1 MNSPSSPKEA
11 DKDEIGRRFEEQLAT
26 AFALR
31 SSTKAQREDKLIR
44 LRDSLF
50 ARRNE
55 LYEAFAI
62 DFQKP
67 ALEVELTELLPVID
81 EIRHALKS
89 LSKWMRPIRAQS
101 NITTLGTSAYIAY
114 QPKGRCLIIGPWN
127 YPVNTVLGPLV
138 SAVAAGNTVI
148 VKPSELTPSVNK
160 VIANIIEDVF
170 IPQEVTVIEGGSLT
184 AQTLLDLPFDHIF
197 FTGSPS
203 IGKIVMAAASRHL
216 TSVTLELGGKSPTI
230 VDETAD
236 LTRAAEVIM
245 WGKLLNAGQTC
256 VAPDYVLVHHSVH
269 DEFVSCCKKIIQE
282 RFGSTNEQLRSS
294 ASLSRM
300 ININHTARVGKLI
313 TDAVDAGA
321 SIFYGGTYNEAECYV
336 APTLLGKIPASAK
349 ITNEEIFGPVLPIFS
364 YELINEVIDKINS
377 APKPLALYIWSR
389 NKNVI
394 RRVLEKTSSGGACI
408 NHCVQQYAHS
418 GLPFGGVNH
427 SGIGNAHGYY
437 GFKAFSHERSVL
449 RGSWLLLVRAFFPPY
464 TPAKLQLTK
473 MLVNILRRI

>member
-1 MNSPSSPKEA
+1 MNSQSSQTGA
-11 DKDEIGRRFEEQLAT
+11 DKGEVGLCFEAQLAT
-26 AFALR
+26 ALALR
-31 SSTKAQREDKLIR
+31 SSTTAQRKDKLIR

-55 LYEAFAI
+55 LYEAFAT

-89 LSKWMRPIRAQS
+89 LSKWMRPKRVGS
-101 NITTLGTSAYIAY
+101 TMTTLGTSARIAY
-114 QPKGRCLIIGPWN
+114 QPRGRCLIIGPWN

-138 SAVAAGNTVI
+138 SAVAAGNTVM

-160 VIANIIEDVF
+160 VIVEIIKDVF
-170 IPQEVTVIEGGSLT
+170 VPEEVTVIEGGSLT
-184 AQTLLDLPFDHIF
+184 AQALLDLPFDHIF

-216 TSVTLELGGKSPTI
+216 TSVTLELGGKSPII

-236 LTRAAEVIM
+236 LVLAAEVIM

-256 VAPDYVLVHHSVH
+256 VAPDYVLIHHSVH
-269 DEFVSCCKKIIQE
+269 DEFINCCKKIIQE
-282 RFGSTNEQLRSS
+282 RFGSTDEQLRSS
-294 ASLSRM
+294 TSLARM
-300 ININHTARVGKLI
+300 INTRHTARVGQLI
-313 TDAVDAGA
+313 DDAVDAGA
-321 SIFYGGTYNEAECYV
+321 TVLHGGIYDEAQCYV
-336 APTLLGKIPASAK
+336 APTLLGNIPASAK
-349 ITNEEIFGPVLPIFS
+349 IANEEIFGPVLPVFS
-364 YELINEVIDKINS
+364 YEVIKDVIDKVNS

-389 NKNVI
+389 NKKLI
-394 RRVLEKTSSGGACI
+394 RTVLEKTSSGGACV
-408 NHCVQQYAHS
+408 NHCVQQYAHG

-464 TPAKLQLTK
+464 TPAKLKLTK
-473 MLVNILRRI
+473 ALVNMLRRI